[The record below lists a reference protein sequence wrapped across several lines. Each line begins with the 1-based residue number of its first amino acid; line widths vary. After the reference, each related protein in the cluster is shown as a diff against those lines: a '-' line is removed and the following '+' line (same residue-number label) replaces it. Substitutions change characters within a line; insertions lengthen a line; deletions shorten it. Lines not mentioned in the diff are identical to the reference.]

1 MITSEDLS
9 LAGRSRGASPQG
21 SNDQPKPAQA
31 ENVAMMDLDDS
42 SEPKASGSPSP
53 GNGKSE
59 DAAARRRIFQPI
71 PPRSPTAGRSTEDE
85 DLLNRPVPPT
95 PRAKAP

>member
-1 MITSEDLS
+1 
-9 LAGRSRGASPQG
+9 
-21 SNDQPKPAQA
+21 
-31 ENVAMMDLDDS
+31 MDPDDA
-42 SEPKASGSPSP
+42 SEPRASNPPKS
-53 GNGKSE
+53 GNGKPE
-59 DAAARRRIFQPI
+59 DAAARRRILEPI